1 MSLQDKGRN
10 NMMLSNSRTQTAAD
24 AITLKAVS
32 LRHSAGRSID
42 VRTTYVDR

>member
-24 AITLKAVS
+24 AKTLKAVRYDTVQVV
-32 LRHSAGRSID
+32 L
-42 VRTTYVDR
+42 